1 MANTFLTPNVI
12 YSGNDALNKLSLQ
25 INENDNILI
34 VTDATMIKLGH
45 VEKIIRIINNV
56 HASYS
61 LFADIN
67 AEPTDTMINNGVRVY
82 KENNCNKLL
91 AIGGGSPIDSMKA
104 IACLIDENKEIS
116 YFMGKTII
124 KKLPQ
129 MIAIPT
135 TAGTGSEAT
144 MFTIISDTKTQVK
157 MLLKG
162 ECLIPNVAIIDPQF
176 TMSVPAS
183 VTSHTGVDALCHA
196 IEAYTSK
203 KSQPLSD
210 TFALSAIKRIFLN
223 LPIVYK
229 QLDNVEARKQMAIA
243 ALEAGIAFNNSSV
256 TIIHGMSRPIG
267 ALFHVAH
274 GLSNAI
280 LMENCLNFAL
290 DGAYDRFADIAR
302 FCNISNNDDDRAAS
316 KELMIYLHNFLN
328 NLNLP
333 TMSQIGIDKKQFE
346 EAIDKMAQDAFISGS
361 PSNTI
366 KETSIEDMK
375 KIYLD
380 TYR

>member
-302 FCNISNNDDDRAAS
+302 FCNISNNNDDRAAS